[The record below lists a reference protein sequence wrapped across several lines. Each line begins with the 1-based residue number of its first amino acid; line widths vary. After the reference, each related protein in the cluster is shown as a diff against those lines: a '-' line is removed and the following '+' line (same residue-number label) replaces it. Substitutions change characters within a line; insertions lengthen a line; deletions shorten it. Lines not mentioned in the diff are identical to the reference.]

1 MNANPQL
8 GAPEASQEPEED
20 EVEQHKMPLLDH
32 LIELRRRLMWAI
44 AALFAA
50 FIGCYF
56 VSAPIYDFLM
66 RPLADALGH
75 EPGRRMIYTALH
87 EAFLVRIKVALF
99 AGICVAFPI
108 IAGQLYA
115 FIAPGLYR
123 NEKKAFLPFLA
134 ATPVLFLTG
143 AALVYYAIFP
153 MAWRFFLGFEQPGG
167 PETLPIAFE
176 GKVNEYLDLSM
187 KLIFAFGLV
196 FQLPVVLLLLARVG
210 IVTSQGLAD
219 KRRYAIVITFIAA
232 AILTPPDVISQIGL
246 AVPIIGL
253 YELSIWAIRLME
265 KRRGAAAAAT

>member
-8 GAPEASQEPEED
+8 GQPEAPEPEPD

-32 LIELRRRLMWAI
+32 LVELRRRLIWAI
-44 AALFAA
+44 VALFAA
-50 FIGCYF
+50 FVGCYF

-99 AGICVAFPI
+99 AGVCLAFPI
-108 IAGQLYA
+108 IAGQLWA
-115 FIAPGLYR
+115 FIAPGLYKHER
-123 NEKKAFLPFLA
+123 RAFLPFLA
-134 ATPVLFLTG
+134 ATPVLFLAG
-143 AALVYYAIFP
+143 ASLVYYLIFP

-167 PETLPIAFE
+167 VESLPIEFE
-176 GKVNEYLDLSM
+176 GKINEYLDLSM

-196 FQLPVVLLLLARVG
+196 FQLPVLLLLLARVG
-210 IVTSQGLAD
+210 IVTAKGLAE
-219 KRRYAIVITFIAA
+219 KRRYAIVITFVAA

-246 AVPIIGL
+246 AVPIIVL
-253 YELSIWAIRLME
+253 YEASIFAIRLME
-265 KRRGAAAAAT
+265 KRRAASAST

>member
-1 MNANPQL
+1 VNANPQIE
-8 GAPEASQEPEED
+8 GPETPPEPEPD

-44 AALFAA
+44 AALFVA
-50 FIGCYF
+50 FVGCYF

-99 AGICVAFPI
+99 AGVCVAFPI
-108 IAGQLYA
+108 IAGQLWA

-143 AALVYYAIFP
+143 AALVYYLIFP

-167 PETLPIAFE
+167 AESLPIEFE

-196 FQLPVVLLLLARVG
+196 FQLPVLLLLLARVG
-210 IVTSQGLAD
+210 IVTAKGLAD
-219 KRRYAIVITFIAA
+219 KRRYAIVVTFVIAA
-232 AILTPPDVISQIGL
+232 VLTPPDVVSQIGL
-246 AVPIIGL
+246 AVPIIAL
-253 YELSIWAIRLME
+253 YELSIVAIRLME
-265 KRRGAAAAAT
+265 KRRAAAATT